1 MLGGGGGSA
10 AVARRGLTMAAGAAG
25 LGAPGAAGLCA
36 GVVCFCCC
44 CRGCLPPPSSQASSS
59 SSSSSLLLGLRPPAI
74 CIAICTPGVA
84 AAPGAATLV
93 GTGWGGLGFV
103 VTAAAAAADGCSSHS
118 SAPLSSSSSS
128 SVDGALGRI
137 VLWCMAESGVCR
149 PREELCSRHTI
160 ESGAGLRTV
169 NAVLGAGKK
178 QRAPV
183 LNNRRHPLPSSVA
196 FVAASRVFSWLV
208 ITAAREGHDRI
219 EFVVTC
225 HGDRR
230 ICRDQ
235 DLLTRF
241 DGGRP
246 VPSYL

>member
-1 MLGGGGGSA
+1 MARREARRVMAGGGGGSA
-10 AVARRGLTMAAGAAG
+10 AVARRGWIMAAGAAG
-25 LGAPGAAGLCA
+25 LGAAGAAGLGAA
-36 GVVCFCCC
+36 GAAGLGAGGVCVCCC
-44 CRGCLPPPSSQASSS
+44 CRGCLPPPSSPQASSS

-84 AAPGAATLV
+84 AAPGAATLA

-169 NAVLGAGKK
+169 NAVLGAGK
-178 QRAPV
+178 
-183 LNNRRHPLPSSVA
+183 NS
-196 FVAASRVFSWLV
+196 
-208 ITAAREGHDRI
+208 
-219 EFVVTC
+219 
-225 HGDRR
+225 
-230 ICRDQ
+230 
-235 DLLTRF
+235 
-241 DGGRP
+241 GRQF
-246 VPSYL
+246 